1 MFGKWNDPR
10 PRVLLLDEPTVGVD
24 VGAREEIYAVIR
36 NAVRDGS
43 GVLVVSSDLVELIEL
58 CDRISVIVNGRVART
73 LSRGEIDDAEE
84 LHHLL
89 QMYQASGPGH
99 LQELPA

>member
-1 MFGKWNDPR
+1 M
-10 PRVLLLDEPTVGVD
+10 D
-24 VGAREEIYAVIR
+24 VGAREDIYAVIR
-36 NAVRDGS
+36 NAARDGS
-43 GVLVVSSDLVELIEL
+43 GVLVVSSDLVELIAL

-73 LSRGEIDDAEE
+73 LTRGEIDDAEE

-89 QMYQASGPGH
+89 QMYQASAPGH